1 MCKNMSESNLI
12 KIMTEENK
20 KRQENETIKDWLKR
34 TSIKDDS
41 WLKKAKHRQMKR
53 PIVTDFTETIYRADA
68 YKYTQEQEKY
78 IDYLEAQA
86 EQLILSDVSQQ
97 RELLIGYNKYL
108 EDYIDAQYL
117 YDGVEDGY
125 LKTL

>member
-1 MCKNMSESNLI
+1 
-12 KIMTEENK
+12 
-20 KRQENETIKDWLKR
+20 
-34 TSIKDDS
+34 
-41 WLKKAKHRQMKR
+41 MKR

-97 RELLIGYNKYL
+97 RELLFCGGCGNKKQL
-108 EDYIDAQYL
+108 I
-117 YDGVEDGY
+117 VETDINSQRVCKNK
-125 LKTL
+125 LCEQNNCA